1 MPNNSTPD
9 YRDLDITIGVRN
21 GDEYPVRAYSTTCGE
36 SHGVLRF
43 PYSDHEEFK
52 VRVGLVY
59 STLRDMRRGREY
71 FREGKQIIDLFGK
84 ELFDALFTGNI
95 HTLYRICV
103 QETKGMK
110 KLTGLRLRL
119 HIADAEL
126 ATVPW
131 EYLYDEEIRN
141 YVSLY
146 HILPV
151 VRYMDLRQPTIA
163 PRVKLPLNILCMIS
177 SPTDLAPLNVQR
189 EKKLMQDALEPLIK
203 SSLVKVEWL
212 EQGKS
217 YRDLQGLMRD
227 KIWHI
232 FHFIGHGGFDPH
244 VGESFLCFCGELEES
259 YKIYASHLTPLLALQ
274 QKTLKLVFLNT
285 CEGAKA
291 GEKDMFSS
299 LVGGFMANG
308 VLSVIAMQQQ
318 ITDRG
323 AIVFSE
329 NFYSSIAHFMPI
341 DASVSIA
348 RTAMNGQAKKTMEW
362 GVPALYM
369 RAGNGVLFQKV
380 PIPQRTASQST
391 HTMRKKKTNTDQTPR
406 TIARKRRATN
416 RQSSVQTLRETAYTA
431 NPYDYK
437 RSSLKTSKS
446 SVLDETQDFLAEILL
461 QTFDFFRHSLSR
473 KKFTK
478 RYRKN
483 LLGFFF
489 FLISDVIFISMGI
502 YNWLHLPLVTAIIG
516 FIALAAF
523 IFNSLSE
530 DIIACIAVSLLFGGA
545 DFALGMFYTH
555 QLGFIV
561 IMLISILL
569 SFLRAQF
576 FRPA

>member
-1 MPNNSTPD
+1 MPNNNTLD
-9 YRDLDITIGVRN
+9 YHDLDITIGMRN
-21 GDEYPVRAYSTTCGE
+21 GYEYPVRAYSTSCGE
-36 SHGVLRF
+36 SHGILRF

-52 VRVGLVY
+52 ARIGLVY
-59 STLRDMRRGREY
+59 STLRDMQRGREQ

-84 ELFDALFTGNI
+84 ELFDSLFAGNI

-103 QETKGMK
+103 QETRGVK
-110 KLTGLRLRL
+110 KMTGLRLRL

-151 VRYMDLRQPTIA
+151 VRYMDLRQPTA
-163 PRVKLPLNILCMIS
+163 TPRVRLPLNILCMIS
-177 SPTDLAPLNVQR
+177 SPKDLAPLDVQR
-189 EKKLMQDALEPLIK
+189 EKKLMQNALEPLIQ
-203 SSLVKVEWL
+203 SNLIKVEWL

-232 FHFIGHGGFDPH
+232 LHFIGHGGFDPQA
-244 VGESFLCFCGELEES
+244 GESFLCFCGELEES
-259 YKIYASHLTPLLALQ
+259 YKIYASDLTPLFAFQ

-299 LVGGFMANG
+299 LVGGFMTNG

-329 NFYSSIAHFMPI
+329 NFYSSVANFMPI
-341 DASVSIA
+341 DASISIA
-348 RTAMNGQAKKTMEW
+348 RTAMNGQARKTMEW
-362 GVPALYM
+362 GIPALYM
-369 RAGNGVLFQKV
+369 RADNGVLFQKIT
-380 PIPQRTASQST
+380 PPQRAAPQPTN
-391 HTMRKKKTNTDQTPR
+391 TMRKKKTNTDQDPR
-406 TIARKRRATN
+406 TLAKKRSETK
-416 RQSSVQTLRETAYTA
+416 RQSSVQVLQETAYGA
-431 NPYDYK
+431 NPYAYK
-437 RSSLKTSKS
+437 RSSLKTSRPS
-446 SVLDETQDFLAEILL
+446 ILGEVQDFLAEILP
-461 QTFDFFRHSLSR
+461 QTFKFLRTSLSR
-473 KKFTK
+473 KKFNR
-478 RYRKN
+478 RYSKN

-489 FLISDVIFISMGI
+489 FLILDVILISVGV
-502 YNWLHLPLVTAIIG
+502 YNWLHVPLATAIIG
-516 FIALAAF
+516 FIALTVF
-523 IFNSLSE
+523 VFNCLSE
-530 DIIACIAVSLLFGGA
+530 DIISCIVISLLFGGT
-545 DFALGMFYTH
+545 DLMLGMFYIH
-555 QLGFIV
+555 QFGFV
-561 IMLISILL
+561 IIAILSVLL

-576 FRPA
+576 FRPT